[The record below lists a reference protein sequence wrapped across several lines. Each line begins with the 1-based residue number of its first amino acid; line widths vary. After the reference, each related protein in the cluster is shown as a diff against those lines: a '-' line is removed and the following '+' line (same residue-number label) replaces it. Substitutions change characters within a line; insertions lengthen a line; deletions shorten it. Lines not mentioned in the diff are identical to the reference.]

1 MSLKQANHPIT
12 EHDYLQGELVAKT
25 KHEFIDGDVYA
36 MAGASEYHNLL
47 SGNIFAELKNQLKY
61 TPCRTF
67 IADMKV
73 KVAND
78 FFYPDVMVVCQQ
90 DNAMEGVYT
99 ASQSGTGEVN
109 DFDYYKQSPVIIVE
123 VLSKLTR
130 KFDKTAKRLKY
141 QSIPTL
147 EAYVL
152 IEQTI
157 GEIEVFRRKEY
168 WQSSYYYLG
177 DAITF
182 ESLGIT
188 VLVEDIYY
196 QVNNEDVLAFLQE
209 KTQTG
214 PVPTP
219 YFEQQKP

>member
-90 DNAMEGVYT
+90 D
-99 ASQSGTGEVN
+99 N